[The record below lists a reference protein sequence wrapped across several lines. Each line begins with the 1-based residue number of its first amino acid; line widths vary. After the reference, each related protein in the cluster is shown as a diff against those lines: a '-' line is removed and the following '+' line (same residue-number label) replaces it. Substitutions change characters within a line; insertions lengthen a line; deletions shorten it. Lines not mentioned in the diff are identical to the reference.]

1 MTEHPDHTA
10 RITLREI
17 TEETLQSIL
26 DLDVTE
32 RQKQFVAP
40 NVKSIAQAHFSEHAW
55 FRAIYAGETPV
66 GFVMLYL
73 DTETPEY
80 YLWRLMVD
88 HRYQR
93 RGYGAAAMRQ
103 VIDFVQQQ
111 PNARELG
118 TSYVPGD
125 GCPAPFYRLLGFEET
140 GKWYEG
146 ERVMV
151 LFLKPTDLGELA

>member
-1 MTEHPDHTA
+1 MPADIESTGPV
-10 RITLREI
+10 TLREI
-17 TEETLQSIL
+17 SEDTLKSIL

-32 RQKQFVAP
+32 QQKQFVAP
-40 NVKSIAQAHFSEHAW
+40 NVRSIAQAHFSERAW

-88 HRYQR
+88 HRYQGK
-93 RGYGAAAMRQ
+93 GYGAAAMRQ
-103 VIDFVQQQ
+103 VIDFVRQQ

-125 GCPAPFYRLLGFEET
+125 GSPAPFYRKLGFEET

-151 LFLKPTDLGELA
+151 LLLEPCESDQD